1 MLEQLIFT
9 TLAVALFGVGF
20 FKMMREND
28 TSYLALIVIEAL
40 GIAIDFV
47 FYISGLKMNI
57 FIKGLIYAMSIVLP
71 IVIYIL
77 QKRNIDLIKS
87 IKQFKIKI
95 LLMVGNDK
103 KAKEILNSI
112 IKKNPNNYDA
122 HKLLAKIYEKEGGVR
137 KAIEEYVTCIE
148 INKKD
153 YDSYYKVS
161 NYMIDLGK
169 KDEAI
174 QMLSSLLAKKPDYYN
189 ATIDLGNL
197 LIEKGAYK
205 EAVNVFS
212 DALKYSPI
220 NYELNYYLGMSYTML
235 NDFQNA
241 KICYEKA
248 AEVNSLMYKSKY
260 NLAQIAMLYKETE
273 LAEKYFTETMQ
284 DEDLEADSYFELAKI
299 KLIQGNK
306 ELAIR
311 YANIAVDID
320 SEKIA
325 KKIKS
330 EPLFIPILIK
340 ISIPFNL
347 EKREDKEKLSENEEN
362 AKVHLEE
369 TSNITRNMGYN
380 KEEWQMKRERMEKEE
395 MDFKPNEGLSE
406 RSF

>member
-1 MLEQLIFT
+1 MLEQFIFT
-9 TLAVALFGVGF
+9 TLALALFGVGF
-20 FKMMREND
+20 FKMIKNND
-28 TSYLALIVIEAL
+28 TGYVSLLVIEAI
-40 GIAIDFV
+40 GIAIDFIY
-47 FYISGLKMNI
+47 YISNKKI
-57 FIKGLIYAMSIVLP
+57 IIYIKILIYTASVILP
-71 IVIYIL
+71 MIIYFL
-77 QKRNIDLIKS
+77 QRKNIDCIKS
-87 IKQFKIKI
+87 IRQIRIKI
-95 LLMVGNDK
+95 LLVLGSDK

-112 IKKNPNNYDA
+112 INKNPNNYKA

-137 KAIEEYVTCIE
+137 KAIEEYVTCID

-174 QMLSSLLAKKPDYYN
+174 QMLSSLLAKKPDYYK

-197 LIEKGAYK
+197 LIEKEYYK

-212 DALKYSPI
+212 DALKYCPI
-220 NYELNYYLGMSYTML
+220 DYELNYYLGMSYTLL

-248 AEVNSLMYKSKY
+248 AEVNSLMYRAKY
-260 NLAQIAMLYKETE
+260 NLAQIAMLYKDTE
-273 LAEKYFTETMQ
+273 LAEKFFSETMQ

-299 KLIQGNK
+299 KLIQGEK
-306 ELAIR
+306 DLAIR

-347 EKREDKEKLSENEEN
+347 EKREDKEKLSENEEK

-369 TSNITRNMGYN
+369 TSTITRNLGYN
-380 KEEWQMKRERMEKEE
+380 KEEWQMKKESIEKEE
-395 MDFKPNEGLSE
+395 INREI
-406 RSF
+406 

>member
-1 MLEQLIFT
+1 MLEQFIFT
-9 TLAVALFGVGF
+9 TLALALFGVGF
-20 FKMMREND
+20 FKLIKNND
-28 TSYLALIVIEAL
+28 TGYVSLLVIEAI
-40 GIAIDFV
+40 GIAIDFIY
-47 FYISGLKMNI
+47 YISNKKI
-57 FIKGLIYAMSIVLP
+57 IIYIKILIYTASVILP
-71 IVIYIL
+71 MIIYFL
-77 QKRNIDLIKS
+77 QRKNIDCIKS
-87 IKQFKIKI
+87 IRQIKIKI
-95 LLMVGNDK
+95 LLILGKDK

-112 IKKNPNNYDA
+112 INKNPNNYEA

-137 KAIEEYVTCIE
+137 KAIEEYVTCID

-174 QMLSSLLAKKPDYYN
+174 QMLSSLLAKKPDYYK

-197 LIEKGAYK
+197 LIEKESYK

-212 DALKYSPI
+212 DALKYCPI
-220 NYELNYYLGMSYTML
+220 DYELNYYLGMSYTLL

-248 AEVNSLMYKSKY
+248 AEVNSLMYRAKY
-260 NLAQIAMLYKETE
+260 NLAQIAMLYKDTE
-273 LAEKYFTETMQ
+273 LAEKFFSETMQ

-299 KLIQGNK
+299 KLIQGEK
-306 ELAIR
+306 DLAIR

-347 EKREDKEKLSENEEN
+347 EKREDKEKLSENEEK

-369 TSNITRNMGYN
+369 TSTITRNLGYN
-380 KEEWQMKRERMEKEE
+380 KEEWQMKKESIEKEE
-395 MDFKPNEGLSE
+395 INREI
-406 RSF
+406 

>member
-9 TLAVALFGVGF
+9 TVAVALFGVGF
-20 FKMMREND
+20 FKMIRKND
-28 TSYLALIVIEAL
+28 TGYVGLLVIEAL
-40 GIAIDFV
+40 GIAINFIL
-47 FYISGLKMNI
+47 YTSSKQANI
-57 FIKGLIYAMSIVLP
+57 LAKTLAYLMAIILP
-71 IVIYIL
+71 IIVYYL
-77 QKRNIDLIKS
+77 QTKKIDLIKYIRQS
-87 IKQFKIKI
+87 RIKI
-95 LLMVGNDK
+95 LLAIGNEK
-103 KAKEILNSI
+103 RAKEILNSI
-112 IKKNPNNYDA
+112 IVKHPKHYEA
-122 HKLLAKIYEKEGGVR
+122 HKLLAEIYEKEGGIR
-137 KAIEEYVTCIE
+137 KAIDEYVTCIE

-174 QMLSSLLAKKPDYYN
+174 QMLSSLISKKPNYYK

-197 LIEKGAYK
+197 LIERESYK

-212 DALKYSPI
+212 EALKYSPI
-220 NYELNYYLGMSYTML
+220 NYELNYYLGMSYTLL

-241 KICYEKA
+241 KLCYEKSA
-248 AEVNSLMYKSKY
+248 QVNSLMYKSKY
-260 NLAQIAMLYKETE
+260 NLAQIAMLYKEID
-273 LAEKYFTETMQ
+273 LAEKYFSETMQ

-325 KKIKS
+325 QKIKND
-330 EPLFIPILIK
+330 PLFIPILIK

-347 EKREDKEKLSENEEN
+347 EKREEKEKLSENEEK

-369 TSNITRNMGYN
+369 TSAITRNMGYN
-380 KEEWQMKRERMEKEE
+380 KEEWKMKKDSIEKEE
-395 MDFKPNEGLSE
+395 INREI
-406 RSF
+406 

>member
-1 MLEQLIFT
+1 MLEQFIFT
-9 TLAVALFGVGF
+9 TLALALFGVGF
-20 FKMMREND
+20 FKLIKNND
-28 TSYLALIVIEAL
+28 TGYVSLLVIEAI
-40 GIAIDFV
+40 GIAIDFIY
-47 FYISGLKMNI
+47 YISNKKI
-57 FIKGLIYAMSIVLP
+57 IIYIKILIYTASVILP
-71 IVIYIL
+71 MIIYFL
-77 QKRNIDLIKS
+77 QRKNIDCIKS
-87 IKQFKIKI
+87 IRQIKIKI
-95 LLMVGNDK
+95 LLILGKDK

-112 IKKNPNNYDA
+112 INKNPNNYEA

-137 KAIEEYVTCIE
+137 KAIEEYVTCID

-174 QMLSSLLAKKPDYYN
+174 QMLSSLLAKKPDYYK

-197 LIEKGAYK
+197 LIEKESYK

-212 DALKYSPI
+212 DALKYCPI
-220 NYELNYYLGMSYTML
+220 DYELNYYLGMSYTLL

-248 AEVNSLMYKSKY
+248 AEVNSLMYRAKY
-260 NLAQIAMLYKETE
+260 NLAQIAMLYKDTE
-273 LAEKYFTETMQ
+273 LAEKFFSETMQ

-299 KLIQGNK
+299 KLIQGEK
-306 ELAIR
+306 DLAIR

-347 EKREDKEKLSENEEN
+347 EKREDKEKLSENEEK

-369 TSNITRNMGYN
+369 TSTITRNLGYN
-380 KEEWQMKRERMEKEE
+380 KEEWQMKKESIEKEKINRE
-395 MDFKPNEGLSE
+395 I
-406 RSF
+406 

>member
-1 MLEQLIFT
+1 MLEQFIFT
-9 TLAVALFGVGF
+9 TLALALFGVGF
-20 FKMMREND
+20 FKMIKNND
-28 TSYLALIVIEAL
+28 TGYVSLLVIEAI
-40 GIAIDFV
+40 GIAIDFIY
-47 FYISGLKMNI
+47 YISNRKI
-57 FIKGLIYAMSIVLP
+57 IIYVKILIYMASIVLP
-71 IVIYIL
+71 MIIYFL
-77 QKRNIDLIKS
+77 QRKNIDCIKS
-87 IKQFKIKI
+87 IRQIRIKI
-95 LLMVGNDK
+95 LLVLGNDK

-112 IKKNPNNYDA
+112 INKNPNNYEA

-137 KAIEEYVTCIE
+137 KAIEEYVTCID

-174 QMLSSLLAKKPDYYN
+174 QMLSSLLAKKPDYYK

-197 LIEKGAYK
+197 LIEKESYK

-212 DALKYSPI
+212 DALKYCPI
-220 NYELNYYLGMSYTML
+220 DYELNYYLGMSYTLL

-248 AEVNSLMYKSKY
+248 AEVNSLMYRAKY
-260 NLAQIAMLYKETE
+260 NLAQIAMLYKDTE
-273 LAEKYFTETMQ
+273 LAEKFFSETMQ

-299 KLIQGNK
+299 KLIQGDK

-347 EKREDKEKLSENEEN
+347 EKREDKEKLSENEEK

-369 TSNITRNMGYN
+369 TSTITRNLGYN
-380 KEEWQMKRERMEKEE
+380 KEEWQMKKESIEKEE
-395 MDFKPNEGLSE
+395 INREI
-406 RSF
+406 

>member
-1 MLEQLIFT
+1 MLEQFIFT
-9 TLAVALFGVGF
+9 TLALALFGVGF
-20 FKMMREND
+20 FKLIKNND
-28 TSYLALIVIEAL
+28 TGYVSLLVIEAI
-40 GIAIDFV
+40 GIAIDFIY
-47 FYISGLKMNI
+47 YISNKKI
-57 FIKGLIYAMSIVLP
+57 IIYIKILIYMASIILP
-71 IVIYIL
+71 MIIYFL
-77 QKRNIDLIKS
+77 QRKNIDCIKS
-87 IKQFKIKI
+87 IRQIKIKI
-95 LLMVGNDK
+95 LLILGKDK

-112 IKKNPNNYDA
+112 INKNPNNYEA

-137 KAIEEYVTCIE
+137 KAIEEYVTCID

-174 QMLSSLLAKKPDYYN
+174 QMLSSLLAKKPDYYK

-197 LIEKGAYK
+197 LIEKESYK

-212 DALKYSPI
+212 DALKYCPI
-220 NYELNYYLGMSYTML
+220 DYELNYYLGMSYTLL

-248 AEVNSLMYKSKY
+248 AEVNSLMYRAKY
-260 NLAQIAMLYKETE
+260 NLAQIAMLYKDTE
-273 LAEKYFTETMQ
+273 LAEKFFSETMQ

-299 KLIQGNK
+299 KLIHGEK
-306 ELAIR
+306 DLAIR

-347 EKREDKEKLSENEEN
+347 EKREDKEKLSENEEK

-369 TSNITRNMGYN
+369 TSTITRNLGYN
-380 KEEWQMKRERMEKEE
+380 KEEWQMKKESIEKEE
-395 MDFKPNEGLSE
+395 INREI
-406 RSF
+406 

>member
-1 MLEQLIFT
+1 MIEQLIFA

-20 FKMMREND
+20 FKMIKKND
-28 TSYLALIVIEAL
+28 TSYVALLVIEAL
-40 GIAIDFV
+40 GIAIDFIL
-47 FYISGLKMNI
+47 YTSAKKINI
-57 FIKGLIYAMSIVLP
+57 LAKTIIYTMSIFMP
-71 IVIYIL
+71 IVIYYL
-77 QKRNIDLIKS
+77 QTKNIDLIKYIRQTR
-87 IKQFKIKI
+87 IKF
-95 LLMVGNDK
+95 LLAIGNEK
-103 KAKEILNSI
+103 RAKEILNSI
-112 IKKNPNNYDA
+112 IKKNPKHYEA
-122 HKLLAKIYEKEGGVR
+122 HKLLAQIYEKEGGVR
-137 KAIEEYVTCIE
+137 KAIDEYVTCIE

-174 QMLSSLLAKKPDYYN
+174 QMLSSLLSKKPDYYK

-197 LIEKGAYK
+197 LIEKESYK
-205 EAVNVFS
+205 EAANVFS
-212 DALKYSPI
+212 DALKYNTV
-220 NYELNYYLGMSYTML
+220 NYELNYYLGMTYTLL

-241 KICYEKA
+241 KAYYEKA

-260 NLAQIAMLYKETE
+260 NLAQIAMLYKEIDS
-273 LAEKYFTETMQ
+273 AEKYFTESMQ
-284 DEDLEADSYFELAKI
+284 DEDLEADSYFELSKI

-306 ELAIR
+306 DLAIR

-330 EPLFIPILIK
+330 DPLFMPIIMK

-347 EKREDKEKLSENEEN
+347 EKRQEKQKLTENEER

-369 TSNITRNMGYN
+369 TSTITRNMGYN
-380 KEEWQMKRERMEKEE
+380 KEEWQIKKEVFNRDEQFIERE
-395 MDFKPNEGLSE
+395 
-406 RSF
+406 

>member
-1 MLEQLIFT
+1 MLEQLIFAT
-9 TLAVALFGVGF
+9 IALAMFGVGF
-20 FKMMREND
+20 FKMIKKND
-28 TSYLALIVIEAL
+28 TSYVSLLVIETL
-40 GIAIDFV
+40 GIAIDFIM
-47 FYISGLKMNI
+47 YISGRRI
-57 FIKGLIYAMSIVLP
+57 SLITKAIIYTMSIIFP
-71 IVIYIL
+71 IIVYYL
-77 QKRNIDLIKS
+77 EFRNINLLTNIRQTRIK
-87 IKQFKIKI
+87 F
-95 LLMVGNDK
+95 LLATGKDK
-103 KAKEILNSI
+103 RAKEILNSI
-112 IKKNPNNYDA
+112 IKKNYKNYEA
-122 HKLLAKIYEKEGGVR
+122 HRLLAKIYEKEGGVR
-137 KAIEEYVTCIE
+137 KAIDEYVACIE

-174 QMLSSLLAKKPDYYN
+174 QMLSSLLSKKPDYYK

-197 LIEKGAYK
+197 LIEKECYK

-220 NYELNYYLGMSYTML
+220 NYELNYYLGMTHTLL

-241 KICYEKA
+241 KLFYEKA
-248 AEVNSLMYKSKY
+248 AEVNTLMFKSKY
-260 NLAQIAMLYKETE
+260 NLAQIAMLYKEID
-273 LAEKYFTETMQ
+273 LAEKYFFETMQ

-347 EKREDKEKLSENEEN
+347 EKREEKEKMSENEQK
-362 AKVHLEE
+362 AKTHLEE
-369 TSNITRNMGYN
+369 TSAITRNMGYN
-380 KEEWQMKRERMEKEE
+380 KEEWKMKKDSIEKEE
-395 MDFKPNEGLSE
+395 IDREICKGEK
-406 RSF
+406 